1 MQQVQDNDMILCR
14 INAPLV
20 KVCYSLIKQGKK
32 ATIVGRDIGK
42 GLIALIDRLKP
53 WDINDLLVKLNDY
66 KFKEIDK
73 LEKAGRE
80 SQAEAIKDKCD
91 TLVAL
96 TDGVN
101 DLTTLK
107 ARIEK
112 IFTDQISGISLSSVH
127 RAKGLEAD
135 NIYVLKPHLM
145 PFPKATKDWEV
156 EQERNVMYVALT
168 RAKKKLAF
176 VEGEAPVWYDP
187 SEVEQEFA
195 PTEDQA
201 S

>member
-1 MQQVQDNDMILCR
+1 MILCR

-20 KVCYSLIKQGKK
+20 KVCYSLIKQGKT
-32 ATIVGRDIGK
+32 ARIVGRDIGK

>member
-1 MQQVQDNDMILCR
+1 VSEYKLMQQVQDNDMILCR

-101 DLTTLK
+101 DLTTLN
-107 ARIEK
+107 
-112 IFTDQISGISLSSVH
+112 SLSSVH